1 MGVVTRAKKRMLDEE
16 SSNPQL
22 APRGGEDLISR
33 LPDDILISILPSKD
47 AARTQMLL
55 RRWQLLWQSAPL
67 NLEAMV
73 DSSTMG
79 KDVTTIDTVLQAHRG
94 RVRRFSLSWTL
105 DYNHF
110 FIFPMETDC
119 MPNFPHLKE
128 LTLSNINIVVG
139 ERGGAARGGR
149 SGVAGGECGRGST
162 RWEEQCCRWGERR
175 GTTGRRERWPAV
187 EGGRGKMN

>member
-22 APRGGEDLISR
+22 APRGGEDLISC
-33 LPDDILISILPSKD
+33 LPDDFLISIITILPGKD
-47 AARTQMLL
+47 AARTQMLSWWW
-55 RRWQLLWQSAPL
+55 RLLWKSAPL

-79 KDVTTIDTVLQAHRG
+79 KDVITIDTVLQAYRG

-110 FIFPMETDC
+110 FIVDY
-119 MPNFPHLKE
+119 L
-128 LTLSNINIVVG
+128 L
-139 ERGGAARGGR
+139 
-149 SGVAGGECGRGST
+149 GSP
-162 RWEEQCCRWGERR
+162 QLC
-175 GTTGRRERWPAV
+175 
-187 EGGRGKMN
+187 KF

>member
-110 FIFPMETDC
+110 FIVDYLLGSPQLCKLQEFELICSTCDTLQFPMETDC
-119 MPNFPHLKE
+119 MPNFPHLK
-128 LTLSNINIVVG
+128 
-139 ERGGAARGGR
+139 
-149 SGVAGGECGRGST
+149 
-162 RWEEQCCRWGERR
+162 
-175 GTTGRRERWPAV
+175 
-187 EGGRGKMN
+187 